1 MAAAA
6 RGIDTQQMRYCT
18 HCAHGLS
25 RGIPPGDDHQRW
37 FCPHCGKIH
46 YENPKMVV
54 GCIPEWEQ
62 RILFCRRAIEPRVDF
77 WTLPAG
83 FMENLETTEQ
93 GAQRELQEEAGARM
107 ARLTPYALFD
117 LPFISQI
124 YLFFRGP
131 LASATIKAGP
141 ESREVR
147 LFAPSEIPWDTLA
160 FPVVAEVLK
169 IYLDDLKQSKFRFH
183 TGVISK
189 RI

>member
-1 MAAAA
+1 
-6 RGIDTQQMRYCT
+6 MRFCT
-18 HCAHGLS
+18 HCANGLS
-25 RGIPPGDDHQRW
+25 RGIPPGDDHPRW
-37 FCPHCGKIH
+37 YCPQCGTIH

-54 GCIPEWEQ
+54 GCIPEWKGS
-62 RILFCRRAIEPRVDF
+62 ILFCRRAIEPRDGY

-83 FMENLETTEQ
+83 FMENQETTAQ

-107 ARLTPYALFD
+107 AHLAPFALFD

-131 LASATIKAGP
+131 LASSRMQAGD

-147 LFAPSEIPWDTLA
+147 LYTPQEIPWDQLA
-160 FPVVAEVLK
+160 FPVVTETLK
-169 IYLDDLKQSKFRFH
+169 LYLSDLDHGSFDFH
-183 TGVISK
+183 TGIIDE